1 MELLHRE
8 VFSRDIPWNENTW
21 LGKGM
26 EKIWGWVCWFGSTG
40 SAGHQPPIINFAT
53 LWLFQTTQ
61 CVCYISS
68 WFKSMLRFLSWRW
81 NVDVCVF
88 PSIVFFSHWY
98 RELGNI
104 LGNCAVNDND
114 KIYSETKHSFKHII
128 NKCSCIEKKCFSVMS
143 PAAID
148 WLTNLYFS
156 NRDQYMLP
164 SAVFQRCWSLP
175 KKIEERKFISCNDLI
190 SLKYFL
196 CLVLLLDKLL

>member
-1 MELLHRE
+1 MNHLLNGWSIHWMDLSVKAHYEHPCSCHAPDRTPTENSLLNTYFVAMELLHRE

-40 SAGHQPPIINFAT
+40 SAGHQPPIINFAR

-88 PSIVFFSHWY
+88 PYIV
-98 RELGNI
+98 
-104 LGNCAVNDND
+104 CALVWRIR
-114 KIYSETKHSFKHII
+114 KYTRQL
-128 NKCSCIEKKCFSVMS
+128 CC
-143 PAAID
+143 
-148 WLTNLYFS
+148 
-156 NRDQYMLP
+156 
-164 SAVFQRCWSLP
+164 
-175 KKIEERKFISCNDLI
+175 ER
-190 SLKYFL
+190 
-196 CLVLLLDKLL
+196 